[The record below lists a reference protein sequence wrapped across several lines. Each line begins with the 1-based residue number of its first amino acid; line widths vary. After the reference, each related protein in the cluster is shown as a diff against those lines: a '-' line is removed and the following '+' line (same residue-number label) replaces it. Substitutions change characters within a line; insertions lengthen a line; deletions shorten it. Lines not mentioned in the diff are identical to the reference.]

1 MKAVHGNLLTT
12 TKAEETFTRIGF
24 TNWKKAL
31 EKGRGF
37 EKHQLSAAHR
47 EATDR
52 FIVIPSQTVGDI
64 GELMLDSYYKEKY
77 ENRQILLKILENIKF
92 LARQSLALRGNW
104 SEETKSEVNSNFY
117 QLLKLRA
124 LEDLRID
131 EWLVRKQQKYASP
144 EIQNEILGIMA
155 LEIQRLLIR
164 DIQGFDF
171 ISIMADETADVSN
184 EEQLATCFRWVS
196 NDLEVNEEF
205 LGLHPLPSTDACTI
219 FTVLKDILLRYN
231 LDTSKL
237 RGQCYDGAAAMSGS
251 KSGVATRFK
260 QENNKCLFT
269 HCYGHALNL
278 AVDDA
283 IRQVPTLNE
292 TFGVAYEICKLVKK
306 SLQRNTKSN
315 AIREKTE
322 NEAKSIHKLCPTR
335 WTVRGEA
342 LEAIVENH
350 NELMELWEWSLDNV
364 KVTEM

>member
-1 MKAVHGNLLTT
+1 MFPLRVFGKDRHGKEIKRSFNSSWYKKYEWLHYDSSRDAAFCFTCMKAVHGNLLTT

-31 EKGRGF
+31 EKGPDF

-47 EATDR
+47 EATDL

-64 GELMLDSYYKEKY
+64 GELLSDSYYKEKY

-131 EWLVRKQQKYASP
+131 EWLVRKQQKYTSP

-164 DIQGFDF
+164 DIQGSDF

-205 LGLHPLPSTDACTI
+205 LGLHPLPSKDACTI
-219 FTVLKDILLRYN
+219 FTVLKDILLRCN
-231 LDTSKL
+231 LDISKL
-237 RGQCYDGAAAMSGS
+237 RGQCYDGAAAMSWI
-251 KSGVATRFK
+251 
-260 QENNKCLFT
+260 E
-269 HCYGHALNL
+269 
-278 AVDDA
+278 
-283 IRQVPTLNE
+283 IRC
-292 TFGVAYEICKLVKK
+292 GY
-306 SLQRNTKSN
+306 
-315 AIREKTE
+315 
-322 NEAKSIHKLCPTR
+322 SI
-335 WTVRGEA
+335 
-342 LEAIVENH
+342 
-350 NELMELWEWSLDNV
+350 
-364 KVTEM
+364 